1 MSDNGGAANAIETQ
15 VPARI
20 DRLPW
25 SRWHTMVILA
35 LGVTWVLDGLE
46 ITIQGNIADVL
57 TDPVS
62 GLGLSSAQVGY
73 AAGIY
78 IAGACLGALFFSYLT
93 DRFGR
98 KKLFLITLAVYLLFT
113 VLTAFSWSFAS
124 YAAFRFLTGTG
135 IGGEYSAIYSAIDE
149 LMPAR
154 LRGQLALFV
163 SGTYWAGAIAA
174 SLLSIVLLNPDLF
187 DQFYG
192 WRIAFALGAVLASG
206 ILLIRRYV
214 PESPR
219 WLMTHGRAEEAER
232 VVGQIEDDVQGYTGR
247 EELPPTQ
254 ERTITVEQREAIGF
268 GLIARAM
275 FQMYPV
281 RTMLGLVLM
290 ISQAFLYNAIFF
302 TAGLVLGSFFGVP
315 SGSIPYYLVVFA
327 LGNLLGPLLLGR
339 LFDRVGRRAMIS
351 GCYLV
356 AGTLMALSG
365 YLFFQNLI
373 DATAQ
378 TALWAILFF
387 FASAAASGAYLTVSE
402 VFPMEIR
409 AMAIALFYAIGTALG
424 GITGPVIFGQ
434 LIGTG
439 DRGALAIGYLM
450 AAGLM
455 VVAALVELVIGV
467 KAERRSLESIAAPL
481 TAIKQETGAA

>member
-1 MSDNGGAANAIETQ
+1 
-15 VPARI
+15 
-20 DRLPW
+20 L
-25 SRWHTMVILA
+25 VIVA
-35 LGVTWVLDGLE
+35 LGVTWILDGLE

-57 TDPVS
+57 TDPAS
-62 GLGLSSAQVGY
+62 GLGLSAFQVGIS
-73 AAGIY
+73 AGIY

-98 KKLFLITLAVYLLFT
+98 KRLFMITLGVYLIFT
-113 VLTAFSWSFAS
+113 VLTAFSWNFFS

-149 LMPAR
+149 LIPAR
-154 LRGQLALFV
+154 VRGQLALFV

-174 SLLSIVLLNPDLF
+174 SLLTIVLLNPAVV

-192 WRIAFALGAVLASG
+192 WRIAFALGALLSLGV
-206 ILLIRRYV
+206 LLIRRYV

-219 WLMTHGRAEEAER
+219 WLMTHGRADEAEA
-232 VVGQIEDDVQGYTGR
+232 VVDDIEDDVRRHTGR
-247 EELPPTQ
+247 EELPPP
-254 ERTITVEQREAIGF
+254 EEGSITIEQRESIGF
-268 GLIARAM
+268 GIIARAM
-275 FQMYPV
+275 FEMYPV
-281 RTMLGLVLM
+281 RTILGLVLM
-290 ISQAFLYNAIFF
+290 ASQAFLYNAIFF

-315 SGSIPYYLVVFA
+315 SGSIPYYLVFFA
-327 LGNLLGPLLLGR
+327 LGNLLGPILLGR
-339 LFDRVGRRAMIS
+339 LFDRIGRRPMI
-351 GCYLV
+351 
-356 AGTLMALSG
+356 AGSYFIAGALMALSG
-365 YLFFQNLI
+365 YLFVENLI

-378 TALWAILFF
+378 TAIWAVLFF
-387 FASAAASGAYLTVSE
+387 FASAAASAAYLTVSE

-424 GITGPVIFGQ
+424 GITGPIIFGQ

-439 DRGALAIGYLM
+439 DRGTLLVGYLI

-467 KAERRSLESIAAPL
+467 KAERRSLESVAAPL
-481 TAIKQETGAA
+481 TAIQQETGAGA

>member
-1 MSDNGGAANAIETQ
+1 MSATNTVETR
-15 VPARI
+15 VPARL

-25 SRWHTMVILA
+25 SRWHTLVIFA
-35 LGVTWVLDGLE
+35 LGITWFLDGIE
-46 ITIQGNIADVL
+46 VSIASNIADAL
-57 TDPVS
+57 TDPAT
-62 GLGLSSAQVGY
+62 GLGFSAGQVGT
-73 AAGIY
+73 ATGIY
-78 IAGACLGALFFSYLT
+78 IAGACTGALFFSYLT

-98 KKLFLITLAVYLLFT
+98 RRLFLVTLAVYLIFS
-113 VLTAFSWSFAS
+113 VLTAFSWDFFSFVL
-124 YAAFRFLTGTG
+124 FRFLAGMG

-149 LMPAR
+149 LIPAR
-154 LRGQLALFV
+154 VRGQLALFG
-163 SGTYWAGAIAA
+163 SGTYWGGAMVA
-174 SLLSIVLLNPDLF
+174 SLLTAVLLNPSVV

-192 WRIAFALGAVLASG
+192 WRIAFALGAVLALG
-206 ILLIRRYV
+206 VLLVRRYV

-219 WLMTHGRAEEAER
+219 WLMTHGKAEEAQR
-232 VVGQIEDDVQGYTGR
+232 VTGNIEDEVRRSTGR
-247 EELPPTQ
+247 EELPPV
-254 ERTITVEQREAIGF
+254 EGGSITIEQREGIRF
-268 GLIARAM
+268 GLIARVM

-281 RTMLGLVLM
+281 RTALGLVLM

-315 SGSIPYYLVVFA
+315 SSSIPYYLVFFA

-339 LFDRVGRRAMIS
+339 LFDQVGRRPMIA

-356 AGTLMALSG
+356 AGALMALSG
-365 YLFFQNLI
+365 YLFYLDLI

-378 TALWAILFF
+378 TALWVILFF
-387 FASAAASGAYLTVSE
+387 FASAAASAAYLTVSE

-434 LIGTG
+434 LIGPG
-439 DRGALAIGYLM
+439 DRGSLFFGYLA

-455 VVAALVELVIGV
+455 LVAALVELALGV
-467 KAERRSLESIAAPL
+467 KAERRSLENVAAPL
-481 TAIKQETGAA
+481 TAIRQETGAARA